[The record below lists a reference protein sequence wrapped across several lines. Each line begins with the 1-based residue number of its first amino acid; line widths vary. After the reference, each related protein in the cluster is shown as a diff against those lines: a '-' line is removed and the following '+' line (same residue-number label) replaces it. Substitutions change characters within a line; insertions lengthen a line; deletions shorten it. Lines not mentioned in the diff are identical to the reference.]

1 MEYLMFNFFS
11 KKPKVVL
18 SPIIEDTIQ
27 RLGTPFGSRTCDAHT
42 DSSDYD
48 YFFSDGDLSIII
60 DLLKDQNIKYKAKNT
75 YAHALDASTH
85 ITTTI
90 NNRIYDLVSFRDAK
104 QIEGMRIAAQLS
116 KAYSEYYPL
125 NNKKIRYFVF
135 TNYFKFG
142 KHNKNINQNLLDF
155 IITNFPELLI

>member
-60 DLLKDQNIKYKAKNT
+60 DLLKDQNIKYKAKDT
-75 YAHALDASTH
+75 YTHALDASTH

-104 QIEGMRIAAQLS
+104 QIEGMRIATQLS

-125 NNKKIRYFVF
+125 NDKKTRYFVF

-142 KHNKNINQNLLDF
+142 RHNKNINQNLLDF
-155 IITNFPELLI
+155 IIANFPELML

>member
-27 RLGTPFGSRTCDAHT
+27 RLGTPFGSRTCNAHT

-48 YFFSDGDLSIII
+48 YFFSDGDLSTII
-60 DLLKDQNIKYKAKNT
+60 DLLKDQNIKYKAKDVYT
-75 YAHALDASTH
+75 HALDASIH

-90 NNRIYDLVSFRDAK
+90 NNRVYDLVSFRHTR
-104 QIEGMRIAAQLS
+104 QIEGMRIAAQLA
-116 KAYSEYYPL
+116 KAYSEYYSL
-125 NNKKIRYFVF
+125 NDKETRYFVF
-135 TNYFKFG
+135 RNYLNFG
-142 KHNKNINQNLLDF
+142 KHDRNIEQHLLDF
-155 IITNFPELLI
+155 VSANFPELML